1 MRKVQ
6 APKDKKWARFI
17 QETIPQINQSL
28 PLEVL
33 LSVLLIP
40 EPATSGKKK
49 TYEAEVL

>member
-1 MRKVQ
+1 MEKTWK
-6 APKDKKWARFI
+6 PKRNTLSF
-17 QETIPQINQSL
+17 PQINQSL

-40 EPATSGKKK
+40 EPATSGKKN